1 MGRKHP
7 ESEIVADDGLHRVE
21 RISVSDAAYKASHP
35 QGKRDDSAEQER
47 MMELLDTAAHA
58 ATFEG
63 AIGEAEKYWRIVR
76 PVAPSRVPKKAANRP
91 EPLSQAWYA
100 AQVLPAIQRLRRVV
114 ASELD
119 PNLEDWI
126 VSALTLGAR
135 LEEAVWRFGL
145 GDEVRLGLRIRKKNK
160 ESARVGV
167 RTKAAERRVADD
179 KLLQAVE
186 GLQNRRPELSQ
197 RAVARFLLQRG
208 GGPDDSRLTPEA
220 LSKRITRA
228 KKRMTFRK

>member
-1 MGRKHP
+1 MSRIRAEH
-7 ESEIVADDGLHRVE
+7 DHRAE
-21 RISVSDAAYKASHP
+21 DSTHCRP
-35 QGKRDDSAEQER
+35 KRFHHDS
-47 MMELLDTAAHA
+47 M
-58 ATFEG
+58 
-63 AIGEAEKYWRIVR
+63 
-76 PVAPSRVPKKAANRP
+76 PPKKKKKKKKKK
-91 EPLSQAWYA
+91 
-100 AQVLPAIQRLRRVV
+100 
-114 ASELD
+114 
-119 PNLEDWI
+119 
-126 VSALTLGAR
+126 G
-135 LEEAVWRFGL
+135 
-145 GDEVRLGLRIRKKNK
+145 KNK